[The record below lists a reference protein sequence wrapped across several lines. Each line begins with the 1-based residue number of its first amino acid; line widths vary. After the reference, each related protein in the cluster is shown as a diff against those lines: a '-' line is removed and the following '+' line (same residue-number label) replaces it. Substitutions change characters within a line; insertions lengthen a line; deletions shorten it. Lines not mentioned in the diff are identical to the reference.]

1 MTQAMRML
9 LAEGLI
15 TADDLERAQ
24 ALKAAKGGTLS
35 QHLVLTGAVGSE
47 ELVRFLSRRFPIPR
61 WPRQRLEV
69 IPPSVVSIVP
79 AAHARSL
86 RVIPV
91 AREGNLLT
99 LATADPTDA
108 HAVNETARVVGAIPA
123 VVLVSEEDL
132 VFALERHYGR
142 EAAGDPREDDVPLPL
157 VRRAADRIEAG
168 DTGEAIPLVRRIE
181 RPPESSK
188 LDFDTWSTGPS
199 AAITVESN
207 PEAVVTAQ
215 PEEDGVGDGFDPS
228 APVRARSEG
237 EIIAAI
243 GDAPDRDAVVALAL
257 EYLRRCADRA
267 GFFAVKRAEIRGVCV
282 VDDRVRNDSAR
293 ALFLPLSAPSTLRRV
308 AEERQVYLGP
318 LDRTAADAV
327 LSAALGGRPDRV
339 LVIPIVLRGKTA
351 GLLTADG
358 FASIVPPRP
367 RLERLANAVA
377 DAFSKLI
384 VRGKLP

>member
-1 MTQAMRML
+1 ML

-15 TADDLERAQ
+15 TLDDLDRAR
-24 ALKAAKGGTLS
+24 AIKAAKGGTLG
-35 QHLVLTGAVGSE
+35 QHLVLAGAIGSE

-69 IPPSVVSIVP
+69 IPPSVTSTVS

-86 RVIPV
+86 RVVPV
-91 AREGNLLT
+91 AREGGVLT
-99 LATADPTDA
+99 LATADPTAA
-108 HAVNETARVVGAIPA
+108 HAINETARALGATPA

-132 VFALERHYGR
+132 SFALERCYGP
-142 EAAGDPREDDVPLPL
+142 EAAGASRGDDVPLPL
-157 VRRAADRIEAG
+157 VRRAAERPASEG
-168 DTGEAIPLVRRIE
+168 TGGVGGADEAIPLVRRIE
-181 RPPESSK
+181 RPKEPPK
-188 LDFDTWSTGPS
+188 LDFDTWSTGPA
-199 AAITVESN
+199 AAIAVEET
-207 PEAVVTAQ
+207 PEAVVTSQ
-215 PEEDGVGDGFDPS
+215 PVDDVAGEGFDSS
-228 APVRARSEG
+228 APVRVRSEG

-243 GDAPDRDAVVALAL
+243 GDAPDRDAVVSLAL

-267 GFFAVKRAEIRGVCV
+267 GFFAVKRGEIRGVRI
-282 VDDRVRNDSAR
+282 VDDRARNDAAR
-293 ALFLPLSAPSTLRRV
+293 TLFLPLSAPSTLRRV
-308 AEERQVYLGP
+308 ADERQVYLGP
-318 LDRTAADAV
+318 LDKTAADAV
-327 LSAALGGRPDRV
+327 LSAALGGRPARV